1 MEQNQTKLPVLFWVI
16 AVIAL
21 IWNLMGVAAFLFDM
35 FISEEAL
42 AAMDEAKRSLYENS
56 PIFQKIVFGL
66 SVFSGLL
73 GSIGLLM
80 RKSWAVPLFLLSL
93 ICVILQ
99 LIISVVATDAVKILG
114 ATSLIMPSIVILIA
128 AFLYWHSRNA
138 ERSGQ
143 IF

>member
-1 MEQNQTKLPVLFWVI
+1 MEQNKTNLPVLFWVI

-21 IWNLMGVAAFLFDM
+21 SWNLMGVAAFLMDM
-35 FISEEAL
+35 FVSEETL
-42 AAMDEAKRSLYENS
+42 ATMDEAKRSLYENS
-56 PIFQKIVFGL
+56 PIYQKIIFGL

-73 GSIGLLM
+73 GSVGLLL
-80 RKSWAVPLFLLSL
+80 RKSWAVPVFLLSL

-99 LIISVVATDAVKILG
+99 LIISVVATDALKILG
-114 ATSLIMPSIVILIA
+114 ATSLIMPSVVILIA

-143 IF
+143 IS